1 MDPTKVPDVPEVVVV
16 ADVDDALGVAVDDG
30 AVDGVDVAVDPVDE
44 PVAVLVE
51 VLPVAAS
58 VAAL

>member
-1 MDPTKVPDVPEVVVV
+1 MDPTKVPDVPEVVV